1 MKAKEVVK
9 ITKRVI
15 SIGNELLKD
24 ACILISGTVNMTLFA
39 NRVFGNVIKFR

>member
-24 ACILISGTVNMTLFA
+24 ACILISGTVN
-39 NRVFGNVIKFR
+39 IKVRGKTFFCS